1 MMLAATIDRVG
12 FEGCTQN
19 FGRVKE
25 KSITGRRKR
34 GSEGPA
40 V

>member
-1 MMLAATIDRVG
+1 MMLADTIDRVG
-12 FEGCTQN
+12 IEGCTQN
-19 FGRVKE
+19 FGSIKE
-25 KSITGRRKR
+25 KGFTGRRKR

>member
-1 MMLAATIDRVG
+1 MMLADTIDRVG

-25 KSITGRRKR
+25 FYRQKK
-34 GSEGPA
+34 EG
-40 V
+40 